1 MKHTI
6 SLISLNSHK
15 EFFSWDFL
23 ALFSPHVREETSTL
37 PYLLRLLDDEQ
48 PDVRRVVSEE
58 LANFGGDLSDQVA
71 GLGIDLSR
79 KDQKVLSELLQ
90 PARREFLRESWFVPS
105 KSLLE
110 ADGDWDLFEAFL
122 RMISDYLHDGVSLRA
137 SMSDS
142 LDQLAEESAELG
154 LDDPIPLASWLFE
167 GDRFTPNRSDYYNPR
182 NSDLGD
188 VLHTGKGNPLSL
200 SLILILVAQRRGLPI
215 YGCNYPG
222 HFLCWTD
229 TSSGPLVIDPYN
241 KARTLA
247 VKQIVAN
254 NPGLS
259 LTSRETLVAPARQID
274 MLRRLLSNL
283 AHTYTKLDATDDLLL
298 VQELSESLDELDYN
312 IA

>member
-1 MKHTI
+1 VTG
-6 SLISLNSHK
+6 
-15 EFFSWDFL
+15 
-23 ALFSPHVREETSTL
+23 ETTTL

-48 PDVRRVVSEE
+48 PDVRQVVTEQ

-71 GLGIDLSR
+71 GLGIDLSP
-79 KDQKVLSELLQ
+79 KDQLVLSKLLQ
-90 PARREFLRESWFVPS
+90 PARRKTLRESWFVPS

-137 SMSDS
+137 SLSDS
-142 LDQLAEESAELG
+142 LDELAEETAELG
-154 LDDPIPLASWLFE
+154 LNDPIPLASWLFE
-167 GDRFTPNRSDYYNPR
+167 KERFTSNRSDYYNPR
-182 NSDLGD
+182 NSDLGE
-188 VLHTGKGNPLSL
+188 VLEQGKGNPLSL
-200 SLILILVAQRRGLPI
+200 SLILILVAQRRKVPI

-247 VKQIVAN
+247 VKQILTN

-259 LTSRETLVAPARQID
+259 LTSRETLIAPARQID

-283 AHTYTKLDATDDLLL
+283 AHTYNQLDATEDLLL
-298 VQELSESLDELDYN
+298 IQELTESLDELD
-312 IA
+312 AKQH